1 MCKIESCSEKDSGD
15 NSDNKKKTFT
25 EKVSERLKDI
35 MGEKGIDITRLS
47 EAIGVSKSTISRY
60 LKGMRVPKIE
70 ILVKIADCFQCP
82 LDYFATSENYE
93 EGKKNFLPARLFPS
107 ASGFCLSISIKAV
120 TRSVTANCIFRNPFF
135 TIGRTESA
143 CRRQKTFIKWR
154 NFSIVPWISSW
165 AEATELF
172 EGYIE
177 PCAPAHG
184 VFGILFFETLTF
196 W

>member
-70 ILVKIADCFQCP
+70 ILVKIADCFHQDSGLLSVP
-82 LDYFATSENYE
+82 AGLLRNL
-93 EGKKNFLPARLFPS
+93 GKL
-107 ASGFCLSISIKAV
+107 
-120 TRSVTANCIFRNPFF
+120 
-135 TIGRTESA
+135 
-143 CRRQKTFIKWR
+143 
-154 NFSIVPWISSW
+154 
-165 AEATELF
+165 
-172 EGYIE
+172 
-177 PCAPAHG
+177 
-184 VFGILFFETLTF
+184 
-196 W
+196 

>member
-82 LDYFATSENYE
+82 LDYF
-93 EGKKNFLPARLFPS
+93 R
-107 ASGFCLSISIKAV
+107 
-120 TRSVTANCIFRNPFF
+120 
-135 TIGRTESA
+135 
-143 CRRQKTFIKWR
+143 
-154 NFSIVPWISSW
+154 IV
-165 AEATELF
+165 L
-172 EGYIE
+172 
-177 PCAPAHG
+177 
-184 VFGILFFETLTF
+184 
-196 W
+196 

>member
-93 EGKKNFLPARLFPS
+93 EGKKFSPCPPFPERFRFLFEHFHKSRYALCH
-107 ASGFCLSISIKAV
+107 GELHISE
-120 TRSVTANCIFRNPFF
+120 SVLYNWQNGKCMPTAENVY
-135 TIGRTESA
+135 
-143 CRRQKTFIKWR
+143 KKWR

>member
-93 EGKKNFLPARLFPS
+93 EGKKFSPCPPFPERFRFLFEHFHKSRYALCH
-107 ASGFCLSISIKAV
+107 GELHISE
-120 TRSVTANCIFRNPFF
+120 SVLYNWQNGKCMPTAENVY
-135 TIGRTESA
+135 
-143 CRRQKTFIKWR
+143 KWR

>member
-1 MCKIESCSEKDSGD
+1 MYKIESCSEKDSGD
-15 NSDNKKKTFT
+15 NFDNKKKTFT
-25 EKVSERLKDI
+25 EKLSERLKDI
-35 MGEKGIDITRLS
+35 MGEKGVDITRLS

-60 LKGMRVPKIE
+60 LKGMRKE
-70 ILVKIADCFQCP
+70 R
-82 LDYFATSENYE
+82 
-93 EGKKNFLPARLFPS
+93 NFLPACLFPS
-107 ASGFCLSISIKAV
+107 ASDFCLSISIKAV

-135 TIGRTESA
+135 TIGRTEIA

>member
-93 EGKKNFLPARLFPS
+93 EGKKFSPCPPFP
-107 ASGFCLSISIKAV
+107 
-120 TRSVTANCIFRNPFF
+120 
-135 TIGRTESA
+135 E
-143 CRRQKTFIKWR
+143 KTFIKWR

>member
-1 MCKIESCSEKDSGD
+1 MYKIESCSEKDSGD

-60 LKGMRVPKIE
+60 LKGTRIPKIE

-93 EGKKNFLPARLFPS
+93 EGKKFSPCLPFPEPS
-107 ASGFCLSISIKAV
+107 DFCLSISIKAV